1 MKKKQIKNTKNKNK
15 KGKKAHTLG
24 LIGPVRLGLRKDQEG
39 GPGVAYTTGPLYF
52 IYLRGG

>member
-1 MKKKQIKNTKNKNK
+1 MQKIKIK

-24 LIGPVRLGLRKDQEG
+24 LVRLVRLGLRKDQEC
-39 GPGVAYTTGPLYF
+39 GPGVAYTTEPLYF